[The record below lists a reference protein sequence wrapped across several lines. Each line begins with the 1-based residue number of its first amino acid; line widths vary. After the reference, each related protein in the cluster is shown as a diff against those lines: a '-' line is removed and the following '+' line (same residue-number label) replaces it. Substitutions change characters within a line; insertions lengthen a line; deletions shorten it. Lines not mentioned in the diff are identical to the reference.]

1 MNCAFN
7 HGQSGNIIVDPK
19 NIMETAVIITYI
31 RGAALQNF
39 AVRSFHQ
46 ISGVIPGLILCLVI
60 IMPDHIKN
68 RIGRSVSD
76 PSVCHMSVF
85 NIHDRIFRILCF
97 QIMNDY
103 FAVRAELT
111 GNIVSNLFQ
120 YSKPSHSL
128 PPPLLLFSFILT

>member
-76 PSVCHMSVF
+76 QTVMSIVP
-85 NIHDRIFRILCF
+85 ILIVYLF
-97 QIMNDY
+97 LNRY
-103 FAVRAELT
+103 FIEGITAGAIK
-111 GNIVSNLFQ
+111 G
-120 YSKPSHSL
+120 
-128 PPPLLLFSFILT
+128 